1 MGQSPNSRLNSMLQ
15 DSPTN
20 YKNSPKLASQFS
32 LTTTC
37 KILILIEVKRF
48 QLEAYEVERLE
59 TKTTFRL
66 LKIINMVEE
75 IAISILRLDM
85 GRDR

>member
-32 LTTTC
+32 LTTKC

-48 QLEAYEVERLE
+48 QFEAYEVERLE